1 MYKILGNSCR
11 QTIKKYLEKCVTCKI
26 NQGKTLKPPDCPSLP
41 KFWLE
46 CNHAF
51 ENVGLDYVG
60 PLFIKAKGNVQKCY
74 ILLFTCAVTRAIHF
88 ELCTD
93 VSVTVLILAI
103 GRFSSR
109 RRLPKLFV
117 SDNFKSFKSIE
128 LKNFLHKGGIKWQF
142 ILEKSPWWGGF

>member
-1 MYKILGNSCR
+1 M
-11 QTIKKYLEKCVTCKI
+11 
-26 NQGKTLKPPDCPSLP
+26 
-41 KFWLE
+41 
-46 CNHAF
+46 
-51 ENVGLDYVG
+51 
-60 PLFIKAKGNVQKCY
+60 
-74 ILLFTCAVTRAIHF
+74 